1 MTRVVLHIDRLVL
14 HGVPMAERAAWLR
27 HFEAE
32 LVHALSRPGAAL
44 AWATAGQ
51 QPRLRCTGP
60 TTGSGGV
67 PERAGAA
74 ARALA
79 RAPAGG
85 RP

>member
-14 HGVPMAERAAWLR
+14 HGVPAAERAAWLR

-32 LVHALSRPGAAL
+32 LVRSLSQPGAAQ
-44 AWATAGQ
+44 AWAAAGQ
-51 QPRLRCTGP
+51 QPRLRCAGP
-60 TTGSGGV
+60 AASNGGT

-79 RAPAGG
+79 QAPAGG
-85 RP
+85 LP